1 MNATDE
7 TRIADEIVRVLPEGS
22 VVRVCSD
29 DRESIRYAVRDASLK
44 LHSIVLRRS
53 SLRKLINDPARNV
66 KVEYLGR
73 ELSQAATQRSE
84 YRYPRPIRLHSRVTM
99 PVRVRMLAVG
109 GIF

>member
-29 DRESIRYAVRDASLK
+29 DRDSVRYAVRDGSLK
-44 LHSIVLRRS
+44 LRSIVLRRA
-53 SLRKLINDPARNV
+53 SLRKLLSDPARAV

-73 ELSQAATQRSE
+73 ELAEAATQRSE
-84 YRYPRPIRLHSRVTM
+84 YRYPRPVRLHNPIMPIRL
-99 PVRVRMLAVG
+99 RMLAFG

>member
-44 LHSIVLRRS
+44 LRTIVLRRL
-53 SLRKLINDPARNV
+53 SLRKLLNDPARAV

-73 ELSQAATQRSE
+73 ELAEAAGHRSE
-84 YRYPRPIRLHSRVTM
+84 YRYPRPVRLHNPIMAIRL
-99 PVRVRMLAVG
+99 RMLAVL
-109 GIF
+109 

>member
-29 DRESIRYAVRDASLK
+29 DRDSVRYAVRDASLK
-44 LHSIVLRRS
+44 LRSIVLRRA
-53 SLRKLINDPARNV
+53 SLRKLLADPARAV

-73 ELSQAATQRSE
+73 ELVQAATQRSE
-84 YRYPRPIRLHSRVTM
+84 YRYPRPLRLHGPIA
-99 PVRVRMLAVG
+99 PVRLRMVAVG